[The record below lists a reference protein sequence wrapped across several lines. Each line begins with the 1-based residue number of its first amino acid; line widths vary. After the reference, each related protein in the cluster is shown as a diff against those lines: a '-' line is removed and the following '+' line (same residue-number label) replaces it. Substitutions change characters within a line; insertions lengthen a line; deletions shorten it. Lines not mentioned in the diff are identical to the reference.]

1 LDAFPRQPQSRLV
14 QEISSSPNISIASV
28 SESDALETFRWKLM
42 LWPPLGH
49 SNTTLNALLT
59 AHNTISHMRH
69 DYAQRVWE

>member
-1 LDAFPRQPQSRLV
+1 LDAFPRQPQSRWG

-49 SNTTLNALLT
+49 SNTTLYALLI
-59 AHNTISHMRH
+59 AHNTISNMRH